1 MESMYGLST
10 KKEVAV
16 ERWLLVKVQL
26 YIIMVSGIVN
36 SDVYKYM

>member
-1 MESMYGLST
+1 MYGLST
-10 KKEVAV
+10 KKGAPV

-26 YIIMVSGIVN
+26 YLIMVYGIVN